1 MYPEQNPKTRLGSRG
16 PPVQRH
22 HRQPDTIE
30 RYGHV
35 RVSHPQLLSI
45 SEEDFV
51 IRIHRIGLLAGL
63 LTMTVVAPAGA
74 QVIYRDSDPWVREQE
89 ARFRAEFRRDQL
101 RAQQERAR
109 MQAERTRPTR
119 DRDAERDFQREMER
133 HQRDMERQQRDLE
146 RQLERAASLR
156 ERELERAA
164 ELRERMLERAAELR
178 DRDFARVIPPRD
190 FVRMMPRPDPTVERR
205 NYIAPPPGVRFRN
218 RWP

>member
-1 MYPEQNPKTRLGSRG
+1 MYPEQKPKARMGLGG
-16 PPVQRH
+16 PPVKRH
-22 HRQPDTIE
+22 HRQPDTSE
-30 RYGHV
+30 RSGRV

-45 SEEDFV
+45 PEEDFV

-63 LTMTVVAPAGA
+63 LALPAVAPAGA
-74 QVIYRDSDPWVREQE
+74 QVISRDNDPWVREQE
-89 ARFRAEFRRDQL
+89 ARFRAEYRRDQL
-101 RAQQERAR
+101 RARQERAR
-109 MQAERTRPTR
+109 MQAERARPAR

-146 RQLERAASLR
+146 RQIERAASLR

-164 ELRERMLERAAELR
+164 EQRERMLERAAELR
-178 DRDFARVIPPRD
+178 DRELARVITPRD
-190 FVRMMPRPDPTVERR
+190 FARMMPRPDPAVERP